1 MEKTSLVAD
10 SRATTLANKA
20 STQAEILNDY
30 LGAYRNPRDILYSQV
45 IPDNLNG
52 IGATQSRASYGIGAN
67 YDPSAGAGIAVNG
80 TISYDIRS
88 KIQAVNSSAAGW
100 TAQSTEPFAMYSF
113 YLARQNYMVSPQGI
127 TSV

>member
-1 MEKTSLVAD
+1 VTPE
-10 SRATTLANKA
+10 
-20 STQAEILNDY
+20 
-30 LGAYRNPRDILYSQV
+30 
-45 IPDNLNG
+45 NLNG
-52 IGATQSRASYGIGAN
+52 IGATQCRASYGVGCN

-88 KIQAVNSSAAGW
+88 KIQELNSSSANW
-100 TAQSTEPFAMYSF
+100 TPQSTEPYAMYSF